1 MRLSARSRIFSGWIR
16 SDLSMKSEPSSDPS
30 PLVSQTMLARPP
42 AASTR
47 RITPA
52 QQSVSSSGCGA
63 TTRSEVP
70 ESMGGM
76 PAGGV
81 GMSVLVAA
89 QAADRPK
96 AAARRKKR
104 AQPRLGTMVMAARS
118 VLFHGAGSGLL
129 PGPALLWA
137 KSVVFAQSSATCGGG
152 APPCACLTAA
162 CLHGSG
168 STWSGMDAQCTGLI
182 SSPHASDRR
191 RFQGILRPVVLRIA
205 ASQVLADLGVRAAP
219 EARQIARDLHGPLR
233 RREQLE

>member
-152 APPCACLTAA
+152 ARPCACRPGAATATPGVPMDEQPA
-162 CLHGSG
+162 PTLRSRRTSG
-168 STWSGMDAQCTGLI
+168 REAK
-182 SSPHASDRR
+182 
-191 RFQGILRPVVLRIA
+191 
-205 ASQVLADLGVRAAP
+205 RAART
-219 EARQIARDLHGPLR
+219 ARSHSSVPYITRNIPYYEVLGT
-233 RREQLE
+233 EGLELLEHNADTILEE